1 MQRSFE
7 IIKRRRPFGKWGYEL
22 LKKIT
27 IKSGFDRMITSHWS
41 VILNLTVPS
50 MKDIVFLNQKTNT
63 EVDRQT
69 EKKKNISGKSL

>member
-27 IKSGFDRMITSHWS
+27 IKSGVDKMITSHWS
-41 VILNLTVPS
+41 SI
-50 MKDIVFLNQKTNT
+50 
-63 EVDRQT
+63 
-69 EKKKNISGKSL
+69 

>member
-27 IKSGFDRMITSHWS
+27 IKSGFDKMITFHWS
-41 VILNLTVPS
+41 GIPNLGKFSCSICQRFCLFYP
-50 MKDIVFLNQKTNT
+50 KTNT
-63 EVDRQT
+63 EVDRHT
-69 EKKKNISGKSL
+69 EKTIKIF

>member
-1 MQRSFE
+1 M
-7 IIKRRRPFGKWGYEL
+7 
-22 LKKIT
+22 T